1 MYYLKYKET
10 KQHGTPA
17 FPAAYYHVTSAHP
30 QYTMPYHWHTEFEI
44 IRILSGS
51 FDVTLDAETFT
62 AAAGD
67 IVFVNSA
74 TLHGG
79 IPHDCVYECVVFQ
92 HSLIPDDSGVIQGL
106 SNGTLRLPPHF
117 TADEAEALHGLIH
130 RLFHAMRHREAGYR
144 LVTIGCLCE
153 FFGML
158 MQAQSFLPHP
168 DAGILSQTGE
178 RCASASSSRC
188 VVNLKAV
195 MELIESRYGEKLTLE
210 EMARTAGLSPKY
222 FCRYFCRMTQRTPID
237 YLNYYRIERACYM
250 LIHTDAPLTEVA
262 LSCGFNDVSYFIRIF
277 RRYKH
282 TTPHKYLT
290 EPFQA

>member
-1 MYYLKYKET
+1 MYYPQYKEA

-67 IVFVNSA
+67 IVLVSSA

-79 IPHDCVYECVVFQ
+79 IPHDCVYECIVFQ
-92 HSLIPDDSGVIQGL
+92 LSLIPDDSGLIRGL
-106 SNGTLRLPPHF
+106 SDGTLCLPPRIAAGEEETLH
-117 TADEAEALHGLIH
+117 ALMH

-153 FFGML
+153 FFGMFVYKHT
-158 MQAQSFLPHP
+158 SPPLPDSNALP
-168 DAGILSQTGE
+168 RAGEG
-178 RCASASSSRC
+178 CAAARSRC

-222 FCRYFCRMTQRTPID
+222 FCRYFYRMTQRTPID

-250 LIHTDAPLTEVA
+250 MIHTDAPLTEVA
-262 LSCGFNDVSYFIRIF
+262 LSCGFNDVSYFIRTF
-277 RRYKH
+277 RHYKG
-282 TTPHKYLT
+282 TTPRKYLT